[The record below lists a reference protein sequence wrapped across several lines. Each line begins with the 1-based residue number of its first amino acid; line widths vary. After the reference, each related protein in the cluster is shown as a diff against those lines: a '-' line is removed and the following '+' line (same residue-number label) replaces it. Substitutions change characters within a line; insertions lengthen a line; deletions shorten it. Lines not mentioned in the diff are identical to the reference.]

1 MIKCRRKID
10 RIFQLW
16 ICNTI
21 FYSKYST
28 IIGHPI
34 FSEINDSS
42 SLLCQNTCFC
52 NRFNL
57 NSRLCSN
64 VQDLFVTF
72 VLILWMTNLN
82 SQLKKRKKSG
92 STVFLNVA
100 SIWFYATLVPTTPQ
114 DHQQLIKWWDVAHCM
129 RKWAHRISSLGALLA
144 GR

>member
-1 MIKCRRKID
+1 MNLQYNILLKI
-10 RIFQLW
+10 QHH
-16 ICNTI
+16 
-21 FYSKYST
+21 YSLSHFL
-28 IIGHPI
+28 G
-34 FSEINDSS
+34 INVSS
-42 SLLCQNTCFC
+42 SLLCENTCFC

-82 SQLKKRKKSG
+82 SQLKKRKKS
-92 STVFLNVA
+92 STVFFNVA
-100 SIWFYATLVPTTPQ
+100 SIWFYAKLVPTTPL

-144 GR
+144 GMGGLEDKIDTKV